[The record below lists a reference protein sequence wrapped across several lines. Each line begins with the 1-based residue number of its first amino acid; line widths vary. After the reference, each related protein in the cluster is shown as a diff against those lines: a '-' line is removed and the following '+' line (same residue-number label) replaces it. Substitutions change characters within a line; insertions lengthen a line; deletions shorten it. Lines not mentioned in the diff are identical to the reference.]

1 MRTAEYVELAA
12 RRATIRAVSGRRI
25 AEQIQSV
32 SEQLEDAG
40 AGIGL
45 SAEDIARR
53 TGPGWAHFDSTLG
66 EALAAMTVDV
76 AKQTAGALREE
87 WLPMVREAVDKW
99 PIETGKSLEGLS
111 LSFDASTGVLRSRL
125 TSDASYTH
133 YIRYPGGGKRM
144 VWNESVAKPAKLVA
158 RRIIDRIMGRRS

>member
-32 SEQLEDAG
+32 SEQLEDAA

-45 SAEDIARR
+45 SAEDVSRR
-53 TGPGWAHFDSTLG
+53 TGPGWAHFDATLG

-76 AKQTAGALREE
+76 AKQTADALREE
-87 WLPMVREAVDKW
+87 WLPMVREAADKRLFD
-99 PIETGKSLEGLS
+99 IRADGTMKRRFRVGVGL
-111 LSFDASTGVLRSRL
+111 
-125 TSDASYTH
+125 
-133 YIRYPGGGKRM
+133 
-144 VWNESVAKPAKLVA
+144 
-158 RRIIDRIMGRRS
+158 